1 MVALPALSINMP
13 QEPRSPLD
21 WNQLQRSVQTGYDF
35 GTDMQ
40 RRNLLKEVGA
50 SAATGNYLEAAQRAM
65 RGGDLDTGLALQKHS
80 QSMGAADTDRKL
92 KLLDFFGRGAQAADT
107 PEKWQALINMAQ
119 GVYGPSYDVTPFSDF
134 SRRDQVISFLS
145 DSKSALERQKL
156 QVELE
161 LNREKLA
168 GAREERGMTRDVLSS
183 FGFMPSGAGMSPYA
197 SPSMPS
203 SAPSMSPSG
212 NVGMGQQAPG
222 PTAQPSTQDIIAKMS
237 PTQRSALGLLL
248 AKKDYSGAV
257 KLLQEASGDPEGKP
271 PSGYRWSTQRP
282 GELEAISGGP
292 ASKLPSDVAGKVGM
306 MRVAVANMPRIR
318 DIFLGAE
325 GDKDPKTGKKPRKG
339 ANVGMVDY
347 YATAGEIGEGIR
359 LTTGAIE
366 SVLRAASG
374 AAVPEQEVS
383 RYQGLFMPSP
393 YDTEVTKQR
402 KLDALE
408 NWIGTMLATIQEG
421 RPVPLDEA
429 HRMAQGTQGQARPSG
444 RLQAGPNAPAGA
456 QGQIPP
462 DAVRELLSDPSP
474 DAMRE
479 FEEVFGPGSANQFIG
494 R

>member
-1 MVALPALSINMP
+1 MAALPALSINMP

-21 WNQLQRSVQTGYDF
+21 VPQLQRSFGLGYDL
-35 GTDMQ
+35 GEQTRQ
-40 RRNLLKEVGA
+40 RNLLKEVGGQ
-50 SAATGNYLEAAQRAM
+50 AAQGNYLEAARKAM
-65 RGGDLDTGLALQKHS
+65 QGGDLQTGLSLQKHS
-80 QSMGAADTDRKL
+80 QGMDAADTEKKL

-107 PEKWQALINMAQ
+107 PEKWSALINMAQ
-119 GVYGPSYDVTPFSDF
+119 GVYGPSYDVTPFADF
-134 SRRDQVISFLS
+134 NMRDQVVGFLA

-183 FGFMPSGAGMSPYA
+183 FGFMPSGAGAYPYA
-197 SPSMPS
+197 SPSVPAG
-203 SAPSMSPSG
+203 APPMAPSG
-212 NVGMGQQAPG
+212 NVDMGILSPAA
-222 PTAQPSTQDIIAKMS
+222 TAQPSTQDVIAKMS

-306 MRVAVANMPRIR
+306 MRVAVGNMPRIR

-325 GDKDPKTGKKPRKG
+325 GDVDPKTGAARRKG

-408 NWIGTMLATIQEG
+408 NWIGNMLATIQEG
-421 RPVPLDEA
+421 RPVPLNEA
-429 HRMAQGTQGQARPSG
+429 HRMAQGTQGRPSG
-444 RLQAGPNAPAGA
+444 RLPAGPNAPAGA

-462 DAVRELLSDPSP
+462 DAVRELLADPSP
-474 DAMRE
+474 DAVRE
-479 FEEVFGPGSANQFIG
+479 FEEVFGPGSASQFMG